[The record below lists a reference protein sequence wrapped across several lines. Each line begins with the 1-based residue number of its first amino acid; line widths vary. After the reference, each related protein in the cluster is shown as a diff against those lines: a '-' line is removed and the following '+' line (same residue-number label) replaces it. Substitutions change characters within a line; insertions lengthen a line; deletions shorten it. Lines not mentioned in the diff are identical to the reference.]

1 MSNHLVGVA
10 EICDIMG
17 VSRQRVAQIIETYDD
32 FPQPEVEIA
41 AGRVWSRA
49 AGQTWAAVHHERGP
63 GRPVSLGPDM
73 SRFTDRAR
81 RSIEEAAR
89 GAEQLG
95 HNYIGTEHILLGLRR
110 VEDGVAAKV
119 LEEAKVSDDVIA
131 QQIVS
136 IIGKGESPPAERR
149 PFTPRALNVL
159 TNGLSEALKL
169 GHNYV
174 GTEHLLL
181 SVIRDPE
188 GVAFKIL
195 TEAGVTQDRL
205 RKRVVEV
212 LAGYRA
218 KGSGDADVKKKLDDL
233 ARQVEEL
240 RSQLGPQ

>member
-1 MSNHLVGVA
+1 M
-10 EICDIMG
+10 
-17 VSRQRVAQIIETYDD
+17 
-32 FPQPEVEIA
+32 
-41 AGRVWSRA
+41 
-49 AGQTWAAVHHERGP
+49 
-63 GRPVSLGPDM
+63 
-73 SRFTDRAR
+73 
-81 RSIEEAAR
+81 
-89 GAEQLG
+89 
-95 HNYIGTEHILLGLRR
+95 
-110 VEDGVAAKV
+110 
-119 LEEAKVSDDVIA
+119 
-131 QQIVS
+131 
-136 IIGKGESPPAERR
+136 
-149 PFTPRALNVL
+149 NVL

>member
-17 VSRQRVAQIIETYDD
+17 VSRQRVAQIIETYD
-32 FPQPEVEIA
+32 
-41 AGRVWSRA
+41 
-49 AGQTWAAVHHERGP
+49 
-63 GRPVSLGPDM
+63 
-73 SRFTDRAR
+73 
-81 RSIEEAAR
+81 
-89 GAEQLG
+89 
-95 HNYIGTEHILLGLRR
+95 
-110 VEDGVAAKV
+110 
-119 LEEAKVSDDVIA
+119 
-131 QQIVS
+131 
-136 IIGKGESPPAERR
+136 ESPPADRR

-218 KGSGDADVKKKLDDL
+218 KGSGDA
-233 ARQVEEL
+233 
-240 RSQLGPQ
+240 